1 MLLLL
6 VFSILPMLTVCYE
19 DYDYDYNYDDY
30 DYDYSGL
37 FLANES
43 DLTFIFN

>member
-6 VFSILPMLTVCYE
+6 VFSILPMITICYE

-37 FLANES
+37 FLTNVP
-43 DLTFIFN
+43 DLTFISN